1 MISSFKNTSIKLTIL
16 ALSLTLV
23 IGCSKTTS
31 PPKSTTDN
39 TQNQNVA
46 SDNSTTKLPTND
58 NSTTKLPTNDN
69 SSIGS
74 GDNTSTT
81 APIIDKSQKEVL
93 SDILKLAKEGKIIN
107 CKFPVKTTVIEN
119 VEKEWGQPDKTDWVA
134 AAKGT
139 YATYLKKNIVFGF
152 NKGSQIFE
160 IRSLSKDL
168 NKISLSMIK
177 NFWGTPAYNVKT
189 KSEEIIG
196 YTAGQNYKLLFVF
209 PRTPV
214 NGTDQFMVHY
224 SVLYP
229 KGTVNNMSGDPGRQW

>member
-31 PPKSTTDN
+31 PPISTTDN

-46 SDNSTTKLPTND
+46 PNNSTTKLPTND
-58 NSTTKLPTNDN
+58 I

-74 GDNTSTT
+74 GDNTSTP
-81 APIIDKSQKEVL
+81 APILDKSQKEVL
-93 SDILKLAKEGKIIN
+93 SNIFKLAKEGKIIN
-107 CKFPVKTTVIEN
+107 CKFPAKTTVIEN

-139 YATYLKKNIVFGF
+139 YATYLKKNVVFGF

-160 IRSLSKDL
+160 VRSLSKDL
-168 NKISLSMIK
+168 NKISLSMLK
-177 NFWGTPAYNVKT
+177 DSWGTPAYNVKT

-196 YTAGQNYKLLFVF
+196 YTAGQDYKLLFVF
-209 PRTPV
+209 PRTSV
-214 NGTDQFMVHY
+214 SGTDQFMDHY

-229 KGTVNNMSGDPGRQW
+229 KGSVNNMSGDPGRQW